1 MTDEKI
7 AIARMMEEKDEE
19 RDEEKDLIE
28 LRIVEEI
35 VPR

>member
-19 RDEEKDLIE
+19 REMKRKI
-28 LRIVEEI
+28 
-35 VPR
+35 